1 MYRAD
6 LIFLPPV
13 PGCKKIDRVGGI
25 NKNTAR
31 GFKCARKLAQAQG
44 AQTEVSKIFGDYGA
58 TEKSAEEKKRDFPRS
73 YSQVI
78 DIWFLRVV
86 KRFGRL
92 REVVAVRECE

>member
-1 MYRAD
+1 MCIELTSYSC
-6 LIFLPPV
+6 PPCR
-13 PGCKKIDRVGGI
+13 GARKSTGWGGI

-86 KRFGRL
+86 KRFWA
-92 REVVAVRECE
+92 VAGGGCGA